1 MNTFITTFLP
11 NVSEIWDEV
20 LQSTWETLYM
30 TLVAGLIAGILGVIL
45 GVILVVT
52 EDGGILESRH
62 LYNVLDKLVN
72 IFRSLPFIIL
82 MALIVPFTRLVVGT
96 SIGTTASIV
105 PLVVATVPFYA
116 RQIQNALVEV
126 DAGVIEA
133 AQSMGASPW
142 EIIFRVYLKE
152 GLPGIIRVSSVTI
165 INLIGLTAMAGAIG
179 GGGLGNLAITRG
191 YNRFQNDVTLVAT
204 IIILIIV
211 FISQAIGNALVKK
224 VSHEYKK
231 NKNGGNQS

>member
-116 RQIQNALVEV
+116 RQIQNALVEF

-133 AQSMGASPW
+133 AQSMGASPG

-224 VSHEYKK
+224 VSH
-231 NKNGGNQS
+231 

>member
-191 YNRFQNDVTLVAT
+191 YNRYQNDVTLVAT

-224 VSHEYKK
+224 VSH
-231 NKNGGNQS
+231 

>member
-116 RQIQNALVEV
+116 RQIQNDLVEA
-126 DAGVIEA
+126 DASVIAA
-133 AQSMGASPW
+133 AQSMGASPL
-142 EIIFRVYLKE
+142 EITFRVYLKE
-152 GLPGIIRVSSVTI
+152 GLTGLIRVSSVPI
-165 INLIGLTAMAGAIG
+165 INLLGLTAMAGASV
-179 GGGLGNLAITRG
+179 GGGLENLYLTHG
-191 YNRFQNDVTLVAT
+191 YNRFQNDVTLDVT
-204 IIILIIV
+204 INILFIV
-211 FISQAIGNALVKK
+211 IISQTIGNALIKK
-224 VSHEYKK
+224 VSH
-231 NKNGGNQS
+231 

>member
-1 MNTFITTFLP
+1 MNTFMTTFLP

-20 LQSTWETLYM
+20 LLSTWETLYM

-224 VSHEYKK
+224 VSH
-231 NKNGGNQS
+231 

>member
-224 VSHEYKK
+224 VSH
-231 NKNGGNQS
+231 

>member
-20 LQSTWETLYM
+20 LLSTWETLYM
-30 TLVAGLIAGILGVIL
+30 TLVAGLIAGVLGVIL

-133 AQSMGASPW
+133 AQSMGASPG

-224 VSHEYKK
+224 VSH
-231 NKNGGNQS
+231 

>member
-20 LQSTWETLYM
+20 LLSTWETLYM
-30 TLVAGLIAGILGVIL
+30 TLVAGLIAGVLGVIL

-224 VSHEYKK
+224 VSH
-231 NKNGGNQS
+231 

>member
-1 MNTFITTFLP
+1 
-11 NVSEIWDEV
+11 
-20 LQSTWETLYM
+20 M

-52 EDGGILESRH
+52 ENGGILESEH

-82 MALIVPFTRLVVGT
+82 MALIVPFTRLVVDT

-126 DAGVIEA
+126 DAGVIKRHSQWVPA
-133 AQSMGASPW
+133 LG

-152 GLPGIIRVSSVTI
+152 GLHQASS
-165 INLIGLTAMAGAIG
+165 A
-179 GGGLGNLAITRG
+179 
-191 YNRFQNDVTLVAT
+191 Y
-204 IIILIIV
+204 
-211 FISQAIGNALVKK
+211 
-224 VSHEYKK
+224 HP
-231 NKNGGNQS
+231 

>member
-1 MNTFITTFLP
+1 MNTFMTTFLP

-20 LQSTWETLYM
+20 LLSTWETLYM
-30 TLVAGLIAGILGVIL
+30 TLISGLIAGGLGVIL
-45 GVILVVT
+45 GVILLVT
-52 EDGGILESRH
+52 QDGGILENKH
-62 LYNVLDKLVN
+62 LYSILDKLVN

-82 MALIVPFTRLVVGT
+82 MALIVPFTRFVVGT

-126 DAGVIEA
+126 DPGVIEA

-224 VSHEYKK
+224 VSH
-231 NKNGGNQS
+231 

>member
-20 LQSTWETLYM
+20 LLSTWETLYM

-133 AQSMGASPW
+133 AQSMGASPG

-179 GGGLGNLAITRG
+179 GGGLGNLALTRG

-224 VSHEYKK
+224 VSH
-231 NKNGGNQS
+231 